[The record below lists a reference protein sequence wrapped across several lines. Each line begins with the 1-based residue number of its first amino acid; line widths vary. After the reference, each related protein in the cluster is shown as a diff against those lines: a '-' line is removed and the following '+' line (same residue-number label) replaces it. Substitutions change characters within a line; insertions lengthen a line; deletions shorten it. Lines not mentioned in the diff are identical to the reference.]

1 MKKTTHKLMY
11 VLGTI
16 FLLVGTIMS
25 TVSSM
30 ASASTVESS
39 SESHVLKSMQSS
51 VFSSPVAGGGTKQ
64 S

>member
-11 VLGTI
+11 VLGTV

-30 ASASTVESS
+30 ASA
-39 SESHVLKSMQSS
+39 
-51 VFSSPVAGGGTKQ
+51 
-64 S
+64 